1 LPIKRRRRNRRNKQ
15 RLSAGIPPCF
25 SLQKEA
31 FLNYNMLLGC
41 FLQDGYNPDVILLK
55 QSVII
60 EKKDSNKAGCSPDKP
75 DLVLKY
81 MRRRYNGDKNKR

>member
-1 LPIKRRRRNRRNKQ
+1 
-15 RLSAGIPPCF
+15 
-25 SLQKEA
+25 
-31 FLNYNMLLGC
+31 MLLGC